1 MKAGAS
7 GARSGSN
14 GGANGGGRN
23 HSSNGNR
30 GGDNGGDGSGNK
42 GRADGWFER
51 LDRMIFQSIVTMRLT
66 VYYGGF
72 TLFDLARNLVK
83 FMLGF
88 ESDRDILVMIQESV
102 KNLK

>member
-23 HSSNGNR
+23 HSSNGNG
-30 GGDNGGDGSGNK
+30 GGDNGGDGSGN
-42 GRADGWFER
+42 GDMADGWFER
-51 LDRMIFQSIVTMRLT
+51 LDRMIFHSTVTMRLT
-66 VYYGGF
+66 TYCGGF
-72 TLFDLARNLVK
+72 TLFGLARNLVK

-88 ESDRDILVMIQESV
+88 ESDRDILVMIQGVS
-102 KNLK
+102 KI